1 MNPHYGI
8 LHRHDFSREYDRW
21 WKRRDRNYALPIPLT
36 CLLLMM
42 CACACQH
49 LPVDYQ
55 ARLER
60 MLNASCQDRTETYH
74 YHARCL
80 HGVAP
85 VGRYHRNN
93 VLWLLHSVYWY
104 KAEAMFTECCHV
116 FNTAVWEAQELGALH
131 YGRSSSYANSLLT
144 FW

>member
-1 MNPHYGI
+1 
-8 LHRHDFSREYDRW
+8 
-21 WKRRDRNYALPIPLT
+21 
-36 CLLLMM
+36 
-42 CACACQH
+42 
-49 LPVDYQ
+49 
-55 ARLER
+55 
-60 MLNASCQDRTETYH
+60 MLDASCQDRTETYH

-116 FNTAVWEAQELGALH
+116 FNTAVREAQELGTLYH
-131 YGRSSSYANSLLT
+131 GRISSYAHNMLT
-144 FW
+144 CS